1 LKKDNEIE
9 LANSVYTNKFAIFLP
24 CSESK
29 NKEGYRF
36 PIFVYHDVDVL
47 ANLYYYD
54 YNAFRSQIDN
64 AEINEVTSGALL
76 ECVLIMINVFDR
88 NSDSHFLVLAEYL
101 LQLLE
106 PFITEELILLN
117 RLQIKKRTGEFNKDD
132 LDLLNKI
139 DSDEIHILFGKYVLL
154 GDKTKAQIYFK
165 RFSDEDQSR
174 YKGFPI
180 YKLYSQL

>member
-1 LKKDNEIE
+1 
-9 LANSVYTNKFAIFLP
+9 
-24 CSESK
+24 
-29 NKEGYRF
+29 
-36 PIFVYHDVDVL
+36 
-47 ANLYYYD
+47 
-54 YNAFRSQIDN
+54 
-64 AEINEVTSGALL
+64 
-76 ECVLIMINVFDR
+76 MINVFDR
-88 NSDSHFLVLAEYL
+88 NSDSHFLVLVEYL

>member
-1 LKKDNEIE
+1 
-9 LANSVYTNKFAIFLP
+9 
-24 CSESK
+24 
-29 NKEGYRF
+29 
-36 PIFVYHDVDVL
+36 
-47 ANLYYYD
+47 
-54 YNAFRSQIDN
+54 
-64 AEINEVTSGALL
+64 
-76 ECVLIMINVFDR
+76 MINVFDR

>member
-1 LKKDNEIE
+1 M
-9 LANSVYTNKFAIFLP
+9 
-24 CSESK
+24 
-29 NKEGYRF
+29 
-36 PIFVYHDVDVL
+36 
-47 ANLYYYD
+47 
-54 YNAFRSQIDN
+54 
-64 AEINEVTSGALL
+64 
-76 ECVLIMINVFDR
+76 LILINVFDC
-88 NSDSHFLVLAEYL
+88 NSDSQFLVLAEYL

-117 RLQIKKRTGEFNKDD
+117 RLQIKKRTGKFNKGDFN
-132 LDLLNKI
+132 LLNKI
-139 DSDEIHILFGKYVLL
+139 ESDEIHILFGKYVLL

>member
-1 LKKDNEIE
+1 MHS
-9 LANSVYTNKFAIFLP
+9 A
-24 CSESK
+24 
-29 NKEGYRF
+29 
-36 PIFVYHDVDVL
+36 H
-47 ANLYYYD
+47 
-54 YNAFRSQIDN
+54 
-64 AEINEVTSGALL
+64 
-76 ECVLIMINVFDR
+76 
-88 NSDSHFLVLAEYL
+88 EYL

-117 RLQIKKRTGEFNKDD
+117 RLQIKKRTGKFNKGDFN
-132 LDLLNKI
+132 LLNKI
-139 DSDEIHILFGKYVLL
+139 ESDEIHILFGKYVLL